1 MSNTRTPELLADRR
15 AASELPP
22 FSSHAHL
29 SLAPNTSSLCPPPIS
44 PLLCSSSAVLL
55 PTLPPP
61 HIPCRLTVSV
71 PLLSSNDVPEPFLS
85 PPTFFSLP
93 TLFCNYKRCAPTAI
107 RFVRIFFHASHLALI
122 LLFLEVRININPR
135 TKGSDG
141 QQLGGC

>member
-1 MSNTRTPELLADRR
+1 MSNTRTPELLTDRR

-44 PLLCSSSAVLL
+44 PLLCFSSAVLR

-61 HIPCRLTVSV
+61 HIPSLSPMATEDV

-85 PPTFFSLP
+85 LP
-93 TLFCNYKRCAPTAI
+93 TLFCNYKRCAPAAV
-107 RFVRIFFHASHLALI
+107 RFVCIFFHTSHLALI
-122 LLFLEVRININPR
+122 LLFLEVRIIRNSR
-135 TKGSDG
+135 MKRSDG